1 MARGWYRQDDFP
13 QNEVLYDKL
22 GARGYLHWL
31 HGLGVRF
38 VVLAHGT
45 PDYSSRREA
54 KLVRSGRAGL
64 WPVFRTR
71 KLTIYAVPD
80 PRPIITGPGSPTLT
94 SLSGSHI
101 GIVVH
106 RGGTYRIAVRWSPY
120 WRASLGCLGKGR
132 DGMVRLTTRRAH
144 FVRLTFRVDATR
156 ALEELAGKQPTC
168 KLP

>member
-1 MARGWYRQDDFP
+1 
-13 QNEVLYDKL
+13 
-22 GARGYLHWL
+22 
-31 HGLGVRF
+31 
-38 VVLAHGT
+38 VLARGT

-80 PRPIITGPGSPTLT
+80 PRPIITGPGYPTLT
-94 SLSGSHI
+94 SLTGSHI

-120 WRASLGCLGKGR
+120 WRASLGCLAKGR

-156 ALEELAGKQPTC
+156 AFEELAGQQPTC